1 MLIFAEII
9 SRYAK
14 TNIYTNKNVKKLN
27 IELNSPFVCL
37 EIEILKKVN
46 DWLIPITIFTIIH
59 PITTVK
65 ASISSFQILKKTFYI
80 FYMEYTVSFSK
91 YYIFNYYLFFLTQIG
106 KHIYDNFFKQI
117 DLILMD

>member
-80 FYMEYTVSFSK
+80 
-91 YYIFNYYLFFLTQIG
+91 
-106 KHIYDNFFKQI
+106 
-117 DLILMD
+117 